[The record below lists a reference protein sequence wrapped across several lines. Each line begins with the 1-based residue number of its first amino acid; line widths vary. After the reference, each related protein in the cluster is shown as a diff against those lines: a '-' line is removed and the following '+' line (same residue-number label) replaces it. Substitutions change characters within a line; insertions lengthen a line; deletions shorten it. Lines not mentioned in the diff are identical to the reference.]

1 LQGDSGRKSEVV
13 DNIVPQLKDDFLG
26 KNGTEREAEIL
37 TVQQSME
44 VIPATNQQLA
54 ASLLRQSLPKCH
66 PDTFS
71 GDVTI
76 FHPCKNLFK
85 AMICDADI
93 SHALLGRLRDAAK
106 FEDKDKKKLQ
116 EFDDLCADVD
126 YQIGQL
132 PGLRCLNY
140 VNVIQPI
147 LRKLPASLRNKWEK
161 QVVDYALENYDA
173 YPTFHIFP
181 TLVER
186 QARIKNHPNV
196 VIKDVQRNEKKP
208 SFGNPFEED
217 TVQKGDVEMEN
228 IHLMDISLQDKPDK
242 IHRVYALVDE
252 QSNAS
257 MITPDLE
264 NKLGINSKK

>member
-1 LQGDSGRKSEVV
+1 MQGDSSKPTEKVIFGRKSEVV

-44 VIPATNQQLA
+44 VIAATNQQLA

-116 EFDDLCADVD
+116 EFADLCADVD

-140 VNVIQPI
+140 VNVLFSQ
-147 LRKLPASLRNKWEK
+147 
-161 QVVDYALENYDA
+161 
-173 YPTFHIFP
+173 
-181 TLVER
+181 
-186 QARIKNHPNV
+186 
-196 VIKDVQRNEKKP
+196 
-208 SFGNPFEED
+208 SFGNYQHLSETNGKSRSWTTLWRTTMLIQPFISSLLWW
-217 TVQKGDVEMEN
+217 KGRQE
-228 IHLMDISLQDKPDK
+228 
-242 IHRVYALVDE
+242 
-252 QSNAS
+252 
-257 MITPDLE
+257 
-264 NKLGINSKK
+264 